1 MKPNWKPLEARLGP
15 SRCAGFMYMGRI
27 NGINLYK
34 HGIARLYLA
43 LDDRGECFLRRNSR
57 YERAEFDVE
66 LAKIKGALKE
76 LGETLES
83 PYNEEYI
90 RRKQEALRRSG
101 IPLMRIQIEPED
113 LTVN

>member
-1 MKPNWKPLEARLGP
+1 MLPNWKPLEDRLGR

-27 NGINLYK
+27 NGIHLYK

-43 LDDRGECFLRRNSR
+43 LDDRGQCFVRRHSG
-57 YERAEFDVE
+57 YERAEFDAE
-66 LAKIKGALKE
+66 LAKIEAVLRE
-76 LGETLES
+76 IEETLES
-83 PYNEEYI
+83 PYNDEYI
-90 RRKQEALRRSG
+90 AQKQEALRRSG

>member
-15 SRCAGFMYMGRI
+15 LRCAGFMFMGRT

-43 LDDRGECFLRRNSR
+43 LDDCGQCFVRRNSR
-57 YERAEFDVE
+57 YERADFDAE
-66 LAKIKGALKE
+66 LGKIEDVLKE
-76 LGETLES
+76 LGETIES
-83 PYNEEYI
+83 PYDEEYI
-90 RRKQEALRRSG
+90 RRKQEALRRAG